1 LEPVEFDVALVLEDG
16 ESEVLLDVVALFQI
30 VVRSSP
36 EGDKV
41 GVGAGSGFLVGFED
55 GLDGFLVGFEDGLDE
70 ECCSLKDVDPSR
82 PFGSRDGSSVS
93 RALSD
98 GDGERVR
105 RRACGIRV
113 PLFAIEGAENGS
125 SESRKDQCGL
135 PSLFLLFVG
144 AVLGETTVSFA
155 VVFFFPPAFPRR
167 FSTDGTA
174 DGADDSIS
182 DAPFSFLLPLFCSDG
197 FDVGAAVSDSALLKF
212 LFPPPF
218 PDG

>member
-36 EGDKV
+36 EGNEV
-41 GVGAGSGFLVGFED
+41 GVGAGSGFLVGFE
-55 GLDGFLVGFEDGLDE
+55 DGFLVGFEDGLDE

-93 RALSD
+93 RSLSD
-98 GDGERVR
+98 GAGERVR

-113 PLFAIEGAENGS
+113 PLFAIEGAEDGS
-125 SESRKDQCGL
+125 SESRKDQCGF

-144 AVLGETTVSFA
+144 AVLGEATVSFA
-155 VVFFFPPAFPRR
+155 VMFFFPPAFPRR

-174 DGADDSIS
+174 DGADDCIS
-182 DAPFSFLLPLFCSDG
+182 DAPFSFLLLLFCSDG
-197 FDVGAAVSDSALLKF
+197 FDVGAGVSASALLKF